1 MSTFTVT
8 IAAAEQIRK
17 SMPENE
23 TPALRIA
30 AQVMEDGN
38 VEVGMGF
45 DEQREFDLEIVTN
58 GINILIGATSRE
70 VLEGVT
76 LDFQEVAPGNFNFVF
91 VPPEDRRPPPPSSPF
106 GGGGCGSGGCGSGG
120 CGGGAPGRPRCK

>member
-1 MSTFTVT
+1 MAMFTVT
-8 IAAAEQIRK
+8 PSAAEQIRK

-30 AQVMEDGN
+30 AQVMEDGS

-58 GINILIGATSRE
+58 GVNILIGASSRD
-70 VLEGVT
+70 VLDGVT
-76 LDFQEVAPGNFNFVF
+76 LDFTEVAPGNFNFVF
-91 VPPEDRRPPPPSSPF
+91 IPPNQPSAPT
-106 GGGGCGSGGCGSGG
+106 GGGCGAPGCGSGG
-120 CGGGAPGRPRCK
+120 CGGGGPARPRCK

>member
-1 MSTFTVT
+1 MAMFTVT

-30 AQVMEDGN
+30 AKMMPDGN

-45 DEQREFDLEIVTN
+45 DEQREFDFEVVTN
-58 GINILIGATSRE
+58 GINVLIGSSSRDI
-70 VLEGVT
+70 LEGVT
-76 LDFQEVAPGNFNFVF
+76 LDFQEIQPGDFNFVF
-91 VPPEDRRPPPPSSPF
+91 IPPEDKRPAPSS
-106 GGGGCGSGGCGSGG
+106 GGGCGAPGCGSGG
-120 CGGGAPGRPRCK
+120 CGGGAPNRPRCK

>member
-1 MSTFTVT
+1 MPTFTVT
-8 IAAAEQIRK
+8 PSAAEQIRK

-58 GINILIGATSRE
+58 GVNILIGANSRDI
-70 VLEGVT
+70 LEGVT
-76 LDFQEVAPGNFNFVF
+76 LDFTEVAPGNFNFVF
-91 VPPEDRRPPPPSSPF
+91 IPPGQPSAPT
-106 GGGGCGSGGCGSGG
+106 GGGCGAPGCGSGGCGSGG
-120 CGGGAPGRPRCK
+120 PARPRCK

>member
-1 MSTFTVT
+1 MPMFTVT

-23 TPALRIA
+23 NPALRIA
-30 AQVMEDGN
+30 AKMMSDGN

-45 DEQREFDLEIVTN
+45 DEQREFDFEVVTN
-58 GINILIGATSRE
+58 GINVLIGSSSRE
-70 VLEGVT
+70 ILEGVT

-91 VPPEDRRPPPPSSPF
+91 IPPEDRQPAPPT
-106 GGGGCGSGGCGSGG
+106 GGGGCGAAGCGSGG
-120 CGGGAPGRPRCK
+120 CGGSAPGRPRCK